1 MSLDADVRVDR
12 RRLKRRLIFWRIAAV
27 VAIVAAVLVGL
38 NRNRPI
44 FESPH
49 IARLSVNGVILDD
62 PDRNELLEQVK
73 DDPAIKAVM
82 VRIDSPGG
90 TVVGGE
96 NLYRHLRAIAAAKK
110 PVVVTMGELAT
121 SAAYMTAIAG
131 DRIFAHEGSIT
142 GSIGVILQ
150 TTDVTGLLS
159 KLGVTTEALKS
170 APLKAVPSPLEP
182 LTPEAR
188 EATMDVI
195 RDVFDTFKGLV
206 AERRAL
212 SADQVDKLAD
222 GRVYTGRQ
230 ALKNGLIDAIGGE
243 PEAIQWLGTAYGID
257 TRLPVRDLK
266 PDEERRLWRDLIGSL
281 AGKTLFSER
290 LTLDGL
296 ISLWHPDLR

>member
-1 MSLDADVRVDR
+1 VSLDADVRVDR
-12 RRLKRRLIFWRIAAV
+12 RRLKRRLTFWRLVAVIAV
-27 VAIVAAVLVGL
+27 VVAALFAL
-38 NRNRPI
+38 NRNQPV
-44 FESPH
+44 FESAH
-49 IARLSVNGVILDD
+49 IARLSVDGIILDD
-62 PDRNELLEQVK
+62 PDRNELLQQVK
-73 DDPAIKAVM
+73 DDPAIKAVI

-96 NLYRHLRAIAAAKK
+96 NLYRHLRAIAAVK

-121 SAAYMTAIAG
+121 SAAYMIAIAG
-131 DRIFAHEGSIT
+131 DHIFAREGSIT

-150 TTDVTGLLS
+150 TTDVTGLLG
-159 KLGVTTEALKS
+159 KLGITTEALKS

-195 RDVFDTFKGLV
+195 RDVFDMFKGLV
-206 AERRAL
+206 AERRAMT
-212 SADQVDKLAD
+212 AEQVDKLAD

-243 PEAIQWLGTAYGID
+243 SEAIQWLGTAYGIN
-257 TRLPVRDLK
+257 TKLPVRDLAT
-266 PDEERRLWRDLIGSL
+266 DEETRLWRDIVGSW

>member
-27 VAIVAAVLVGL
+27 VAIVAAAFIGL
-38 NRNRPI
+38 NRNRPV
-44 FESPH
+44 FESAH
-49 IARLSVNGVILDD
+49 IARLSVNGIIADD

-73 DDPAIKAVM
+73 DDAAIKAVV

-96 NLYRHLRAIAAAKK
+96 NLYQHLRAIAAVK

-131 DRIFAHEGSIT
+131 DRIFAREGSIT

-150 TTDVTGLLS
+150 TTDVTGLLG

-188 EATMDVI
+188 EVTMDVI
-195 RDVFDTFKGLV
+195 RDVFDMFKGLV
-206 AERRAL
+206 AARRAL
-212 SADQVDKLAD
+212 SAEQVDKLAD

-266 PDEERRLWRDLIGSL
+266 VDEETRLWRDLFGSL
-281 AGKTLFSER
+281 TGKTLFSER

-296 ISLWHPDLR
+296 ISVWHPDLR

>member
-12 RRLKRRLIFWRIAAV
+12 RRLKRRLTFWRLVAVIAV
-27 VAIVAAVLVGL
+27 VVAALFAL
-38 NRNRPI
+38 NRNQPV
-44 FESPH
+44 FESAD
-49 IARLSVNGVILDD
+49 IARLSVDGIILDD
-62 PDRNELLEQVK
+62 PDRNELLQQVK
-73 DDPAIKAVM
+73 DDPAIKAVI
-82 VRIDSPGG
+82 VRINSPGG

-96 NLYRHLRAIAAAKK
+96 NLYRHLRAIAAVK

-131 DRIFAHEGSIT
+131 DRIFAREGSIT

-150 TTDVTGLLS
+150 TTDVTGLLG
-159 KLGVTTEALKS
+159 KLGITTEALKS

-188 EATMDVI
+188 EATMEVI
-195 RDVFDTFKGLV
+195 RDVFDMFKGLV
-206 AERRAL
+206 AERRAMT
-212 SADQVDKLAD
+212 AEQVDKLAD

-243 PEAIQWLGTAYGID
+243 LEAIQWLGTAYGIN
-257 TRLPVRDLK
+257 TKLPVRDLGT
-266 PDEERRLWRDLIGSL
+266 DEKSRLWRDIVGSW

>member
-12 RRLKRRLIFWRIAAV
+12 RRLKRRLTFWRLVAVIAV
-27 VAIVAAVLVGL
+27 VVAALFAL
-38 NRNRPI
+38 NRNRPV
-44 FESPH
+44 FESAH
-49 IARLSVNGVILDD
+49 IARLSVDGIILDD
-62 PDRNELLEQVK
+62 PDRNELLQQVK
-73 DDPAIKAVM
+73 DDPAIKAVIL
-82 VRIDSPGG
+82 RIDSPGG

-96 NLYRHLRAIAAAKK
+96 NLYRHLRAIAAVK

-131 DRIFAHEGSIT
+131 DRIFAREGSIT

-150 TTDVTGLLS
+150 TTDVTGLLG
-159 KLGVTTEALKS
+159 KLGITTEALKS

-188 EATMDVI
+188 EATMEVI
-195 RDVFDTFKGLV
+195 RDVFDMFKGLV
-206 AERRAL
+206 AERRAMT
-212 SADQVDKLAD
+212 AEQVDKLAD

-243 PEAIQWLGTAYGID
+243 SEAVQWLGTAYGIN
-257 TRLPVRDLK
+257 TKLPVRDLAT
-266 PDEERRLWRDLIGSL
+266 DEESRLWRDIVGSL